1 MSLGEHLY
9 KNIYVRVS
17 EKKRF
22 SYFGKESK
30 KEKSAQRPLSS
41 HQYWFKFCE
50 MLASFRL
57 PPALTLQKSETNPAE
72 RSGAVYQVRRARARG
87 THTHNHRD
95 ETDRRVVEGQTRVT
109 KKERLGNCSD
119 TQHVQSAKGRELDE
133 IIERGK
139 KRQKV
144 INQSDVNLVRMRFLK
159 WKIIIY
165 THAGHYILLAQKR
178 WL

>member
-1 MSLGEHLY
+1 
-9 KNIYVRVS
+9 VS

-57 PPALTLQKSETNPAE
+57 PPALTLQKSKTNPAE
-72 RSGAVYQVRRARARG
+72 RSGAVVRRARARG
-87 THTHNHRD
+87 THNHKD
-95 ETDRRVVEGQTRVT
+95 ETDRRVVEGETRVT
-109 KKERLGNCSD
+109 KIKRDWEIFRTHNMYSL
-119 TQHVQSAKGRELDE
+119 QKGE
-133 IIERGK
+133 
-139 KRQKV
+139 
-144 INQSDVNLVRMRFLK
+144 N
-159 WKIIIY
+159 
-165 THAGHYILLAQKR
+165 